1 MEKAKKK
8 MKPKAR
14 IKLAVDLLMT
24 LALLFLM
31 GYQLWGETAH
41 EWAGAIMLVLFLAHH
56 VLNAAWYRNLFRGKY
71 TGIRILTSAADLVLL
86 AVMIC
91 LMASGI
97 MMSRHVF
104 AFLPISGGMGT
115 ARLVH
120 MAACYW
126 GFVLMAFHLGLH
138 WGMML
143 ARFRQIFGMD
153 RSSGIRRTVLRI
165 AVVLAAGY
173 GLYAFV
179 TRDLATYMFLRT
191 QFVFLDYSESPISF
205 YIDYL
210 AMMGLFIWIAHYL
223 SVILLRAG
231 RKIPSVNERTVSVRP
246 ENEKT
251 DKLKM

>member
-1 MEKAKKK
+1 MSERKRK
-8 MKPKAR
+8 MKTKFK

-24 LALLFLM
+24 LVLLFLM

-41 EWAGAIMLVLFLAHH
+41 EWAGAGMLVLFLVHH
-56 VLNAAWYRNLFRGKY
+56 LLNHGWYRNLFRGKY
-71 TGIRILTSAADLVLL
+71 TVMRVLISVVDLALL

-97 MMSRHVF
+97 TMSRHVF
-104 AFLPISGGMGT
+104 AFLPINGGMGT

-126 GFVLMAFHLGLH
+126 GFVLTALHLGLH
-138 WGMML
+138 WGMMM
-143 ARFRQIFGMD
+143 ARVRQILGVTGESKV
-153 RSSGIRRTVLRI
+153 RVLVLRI
-165 AVVLAAGY
+165 LAVLIAGY

-179 TRDLATYMFLRT
+179 TRDLVTYMFLRT

-210 AMMGLFIWIAHYL
+210 AMMGLFIWIVYYL
-223 SVILLRAG
+223 SVILQRSGRNNSPRAERESSSGRAG
-231 RKIPSVNERTVSVRP
+231 N
-246 ENEKT
+246 
-251 DKLKM
+251 

>member
-1 MEKAKKK
+1 MDKGKKK
-8 MKPKAR
+8 
-14 IKLAVDLLMT
+14 IKLAVDILMT
-24 LALLFLM
+24 LTLLFLM
-31 GYQLWGETAH
+31 GYQIWGEAAH
-41 EWAGAIMLVLFLAHH
+41 EWAGAFMLLLFITHH
-56 VLNAAWYRNLFRGKY
+56 ALNGAWYRNMFKGKY
-71 TGIRILTSAADLVLL
+71 ARIRILTSAVDLVLL

-97 MMSRHVF
+97 IMSRHVF
-104 AFLPISGGMGT
+104 VFLPISGRMGT
-115 ARLVH
+115 ARLAH

-143 ARFRQIFGMD
+143 ARFRQMLGMG

-165 AVVLAAGY
+165 AGVFTAGY

-191 QFVFLDYSESPISF
+191 QFVFLDYNESPLSF

-210 AMMGLFIWIAHYL
+210 AMTGLFVWIAHYL
-223 SVILLRAG
+223 SVNYH
-231 RKIPSVNERTVSVRP
+231 S
-246 ENEKT
+246 
-251 DKLKM
+251 